1 MYFEEGNLETSIVN
15 TQKEIREANDELLN
29 AENSF
34 ASNNLKAKIEK
45 LTKRL
50 QKHLK
55 ELKSINP
62 NNSFLNLED
71 SSLIEESFEVNKDFK
86 LEAGT
91 LDPETN
97 KITFRSI
104 LIGGEE
110 KPHSFVISDGTEENI
125 LLIEDVVSMKQLSEE
140 SSRSFL
146 GTAAKGLGGLI
157 LLGPI
162 GLLAGVLTKKKKT
175 STFLGIEFNDGN
187 KIICSINKD
196 SKILNKLQSSLMK
209 KYEF

>member
-1 MYFEEGNLETSIVN
+1 MDFQERNLETTIVN
-15 TQKEIREANDELLN
+15 TQKDIKETNLELLN
-29 AENSF
+29 AANSF
-34 ASNNLKAKIEK
+34 ASNVLKEKIEK

-50 QKHLK
+50 QKYLK

-71 SSLIEESFEVNKDFK
+71 SPLIEESFEVNKDFK

-104 LIGGEE
+104 LIEGEK

-125 LLIEDVVSMKQLSEE
+125 LLIEDVVSIKQLSEE

-157 LLGPI
+157 LLGPL

-175 STFLGIEFNDGN
+175 TIFLGIEFNDGN

-196 SKILNKLQSSLMK
+196 SKILNKLQSSLMR